1 MEQSIFTKIINGE
14 IPCHKIY
21 EDERTIAFL
30 DIHPT
35 QPGHTLV
42 VPKTQIDHFDDLG
55 DEDYMAVW
63 RTVKKIA
70 KAQDKVFGK
79 ARVGVKV
86 MGFDVPHA
94 HVHVLPMDTL
104 DEYLSFTDMNQ
115 EPNHAELATIAQKL
129 SAEVR

>member
-21 EDERTIAFL
+21 EDEQTIAFL

-42 VPKTQIDHFDDLG
+42 VPKVQVDHFDDLS
-55 DEDYMAVW
+55 DVDYMAVW

-70 KAQDKVFGK
+70 KAQKKVFGK

-94 HVHVLPMDTL
+94 HIHVLSMDTL
-104 DEYLSFTDMNQ
+104 DEYLSFTDMNK
-115 EPNHAELATIAQKL
+115 EPNHADLAAIAQKL
-129 SAEVR
+129 SLEVL